1 MRSTDARIVSLI
13 AVAIALAGD
22 NPPRDARPPYHE
34 PAAAKPA
41 SDAAVP
47 TPHPADQPVR

>member
-1 MRSTDARIVSLI
+1 MRSFDARIISLL
-13 AVAIALAGD
+13 AVAIALAGCH
-22 NPPRDARPPYHE
+22 PPRDVRPPYHE

-41 SDAAVP
+41 SKAEVP